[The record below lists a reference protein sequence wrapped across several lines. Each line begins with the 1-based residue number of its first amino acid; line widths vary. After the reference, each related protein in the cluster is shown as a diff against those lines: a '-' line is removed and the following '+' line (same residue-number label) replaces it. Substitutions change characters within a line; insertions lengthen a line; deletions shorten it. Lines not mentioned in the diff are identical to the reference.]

1 MIESNTGPMDGTPS
15 GSRGPSVPARLLR
28 VPRRLLLV
36 PLVAARAVARRLP
49 GSGSRLSRYLPE
61 SKGDLAL
68 VLATLTAI
76 ILVGGATVAVM
87 RSNPTASELA
97 FDAPTLV
104 AAGPTTTTL
113 PAPTSSTVAAAA
125 PAPQTQPIAPPK
137 EPRAKEPIVQIGE
150 IHIPK
155 IGLVHAIFE
164 GVTLTVIDEGPGHW
178 PGSAVPGQLGNAV
191 FAGHRV
197 THSHPFRRIN
207 ELVPGDEVIFRTNNG
222 VFTYHVTGS
231 EVVTPKDVHIVTPTP
246 DATITL
252 FACHPPGSARQR
264 YVIRGSFFSS
274 APA

>member
-1 MIESNTGPMDGTPS
+1 MDSASTVR
-15 GSRGPSVPARLLR
+15 RGRSLPV
-28 VPRRLLLV
+28 RLLLV
-36 PLVAARAVARRLP
+36 PLRLLFLPVVAARAASQRMPGATRRFAR
-49 GSGSRLSRYLPE
+49 YVPE
-61 SKGDLAL
+61 SRADLAL

-87 RSNPTASELA
+87 RSNPTAEDLA

-104 AAGPTTTTL
+104 AVGATTTTL
-113 PAPTSSTVAAAA
+113 PATTSSTVAVAA
-125 PAPQTQPIAPPK
+125 PAPETQPISPPK

-150 IHIPK
+150 INIPK
-155 IGLVHAIFE
+155 IGLVHPVFE
-164 GVTLTVIDEGPGHW
+164 GVTLTVIDQGPGHW
-178 PGSAVPGQLGNAV
+178 PGSARPGQLGNAV

-207 ELVPGDEVIFRTNNG
+207 ELVPGDEVIFRTNDG
-222 VFTYHVTGS
+222 VFTYTVTGF

-264 YVIRGSFFSS
+264 YVVRGAFASS

>member
-1 MIESNTGPMDGTPS
+1 VIESNTGPMERTS
-15 GSRGPSVPARLLR
+15 ARER
-28 VPRRLLLV
+28 
-36 PLVAARAVARRLP
+36 ARRLA
-49 GSGSRLSRYLPE
+49 RYLPE
-61 SKGDLAL
+61 SRADLAL

-76 ILVGGATVAVM
+76 VLVGAATVAVM
-87 RSNPTASELA
+87 RSNPTAADLA

-104 AAGPTTTTL
+104 AVGATTTTL
-113 PAPTSSTVAAAA
+113 PASTSSSTAVAAA

-150 IHIPK
+150 IQIPK
-155 IGLVHAIFE
+155 IGLAHAIYE

-178 PGSAVPGQLGNAV
+178 PGSARPGQLGNAV

-197 THSHPFRRIN
+197 THSHPFRRIH
-207 ELVPGDEVIFRTNNG
+207 ELVPGDEVIFRTNDG

-231 EVVTPKDVHIVTPTP
+231 EIVTPKDVHIVTPTP

-264 YVIRGSFFSS
+264 YVVRGAFFSS